1 MRFDNST
8 RTLIFKPNNTFD
20 QGRIFYFELIVKE
33 KDSGSIL
40 YPYYCTIKIEGDT
53 WEFLEN
59 EVVLDIVY
67 NITEINQD
75 ATGILEFSRPIDM
88 VWLEANFYDL
98 FDIYW
103 RDTTYGKRGGNN
115 ANHTLADFMITD
127 YGSDGQTLKFT
138 MEFDEP
144 YLLGLL
150 IKKSDRLHIDIRP
163 EFNNGTYSGLFVE
176 YDTDYMEGETE
187 GLSNVYQTNIT
198 YYKLETES

>member
-1 MRFDNST
+1 
-8 RTLIFKPNNTFD
+8 
-20 QGRIFYFELIVKE
+20 
-33 KDSGSIL
+33 
-40 YPYYCTIKIEGDT
+40 
-53 WEFLEN
+53 
-59 EVVLDIVY
+59 
-67 NITEINQD
+67 
-75 ATGILEFSRPIDM
+75 
-88 VWLEANFYDL
+88 
-98 FDIYW
+98 
-103 RDTTYGKRGGNN
+103 
-115 ANHTLADFMITD
+115 MITD